1 MSAFTLEVNPL
12 TPDRWEDFEALFNT
26 MGKHAGC
33 WCMWWRIPNKEWD
46 AGEGNKQRM
55 KNLVFGGVE
64 TGLLGYH
71 DGKPIGWVS
80 LAPRTD
86 YQRFARASAN
96 TYQSPDDKPVW
107 SVVCFYVHPDF
118 RRRSVST
125 QMLQAAIAYAQVHGA
140 TLLESYPNDLN
151 AGKKPAAS
159 NLNMGTIELFDRA
172 GFVEVARNHPAKPIM
187 RMEVA
192 NPDQRESETA

>member
-1 MSAFTLEVNPL
+1 MNELSLAVYPL
-12 TPDRWEDFEALFNT
+12 TPDRWEDFESLFNT

-46 AGEGNKQRM
+46 SGEGNKQRM
-55 KNLVFGGVE
+55 RNLVFGGVE

-71 DGKPIGWVS
+71 EGRPIGWVS
-80 LAPRTD
+80 LAPRGD
-86 YQRFARASAN
+86 YRRFARASAN

-118 RRRSVST
+118 RRQGVSA
-125 QMLQAAIAYAQVHGA
+125 QMLVAAIDYAKTHGA
-140 TLLESYPNDLN
+140 TLLESYPNDPST
-151 AGKKPAAS
+151 GKKPAAS
-159 NLNMGTIELFDRA
+159 DLNMGTLTLFDRA

-187 RMEVA
+187 RLAVGEA
-192 NPDQRESETA
+192 PESETV